1 MKRAERQE
9 FFKLIRFGFFG
20 GLFLGLM
27 LITTP
32 GI

>member
-1 MKRAERQE
+1 MKRADRHE
-9 FFKLIRFGFFG
+9 FFKLIRFAFFG

-27 LITTP
+27 IISTP